1 MRSGEEPCQVGLTLN
16 LCMGCD
22 DRTGTVGVGLP
33 ADKICS
39 PHCTQLAELLLVGK
53 CMSMGRGLLLSHTS
67 GSLRQALRFTHLPTS
82 LLWRNF
88 QLFEIPVL
96 PSHLTP
102 ASPHSHTQ
110 PPQCPGELIPALVYL
125 LICKEKKSYGRRVE
139 QLTFQ
144 FTDTFFCKAP
154 KTQLVTVFLRNK
166 TNLLSHP
173 SEMYVSFF
181 LPLFPCLLFDK
192 HCYLYLLRMRS
203 SFSLTNV
210 RKALVSGRSLRC
222 S

>member
-53 CMSMGRGLLLSHTS
+53 CMSMGRGLLLSHSS

-173 SEMYVSFF
+173 SEMYMFHFFSHFSHVSF
-181 LPLFPCLLFDK
+181 
-192 HCYLYLLRMRS
+192 
-203 SFSLTNV
+203 LTNIV
-210 RKALVSGRSLRC
+210 IYIP
-222 S
+222 